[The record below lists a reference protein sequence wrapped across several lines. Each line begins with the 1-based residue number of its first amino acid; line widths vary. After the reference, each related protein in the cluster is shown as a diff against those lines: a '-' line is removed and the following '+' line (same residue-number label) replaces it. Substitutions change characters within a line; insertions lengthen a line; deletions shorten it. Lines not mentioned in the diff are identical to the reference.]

1 MKKLVIGIGG
11 FLLLVVVGAMV
22 FLPRIVPVERKL
34 VINTSP
40 ERVYP
45 YLVNLEEWQKWNPWG
60 AKDPRMKISY
70 GDKKEGEGAS
80 YSWVSESQGSGS
92 MTISKAVEPT
102 RLETDLDF
110 GDQGTA
116 KAHFEL
122 KSVGENQ
129 TEVIWH
135 MDADMGNNPIGRLF
149 GTMMDKMIGPDFE
162 DGLNRLKKLSES
174 AGDSEVE
181 PSGTPATNATPQATA
196 TP

>member
-1 MKKLVIGIGG
+1 MKKLVIGIGA
-11 FLLLVVVGAMV
+11 LVLLVVVGAMV
-22 FLPRIVPVERKL
+22 FLPRFVPVERKL

-40 ERVYP
+40 ETVYP
-45 YLVNLEEWQKWNPWG
+45 HLVNLEEWQKWNPWG
-60 AKDPRMKISY
+60 AKDPGMKISY

-110 GDQGTA
+110 GAQGKA

-122 KSVGENQ
+122 KSVPENQ

-135 MDADMGNNPIGRLF
+135 MDADMGNNPVGRIF
-149 GTMMDKMIGPDFE
+149 GTQMDAMIGPDFE
-162 DGLNRLKKLSES
+162 DGLNRLKELSES
-174 AGDSEVE
+174 EASSEA
-181 PSGTPATNATPQATA
+181 ATARPVTEATPQPTT